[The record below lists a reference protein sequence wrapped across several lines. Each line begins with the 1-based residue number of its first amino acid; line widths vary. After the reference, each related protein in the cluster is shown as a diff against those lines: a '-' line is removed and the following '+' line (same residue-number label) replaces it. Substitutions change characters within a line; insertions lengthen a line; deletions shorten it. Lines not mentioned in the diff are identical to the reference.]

1 MYLDMAILILT
12 SIVGFILIIIILRD
26 IIVES
31 RVPVDPSS
39 PSSFFSVR
47 QISSKSRVFLIS
59 FAYSIP
65 FALIYLYVSL
75 YADSVVSPAK
85 DFLISKLDAVLGQDP
100 SGNFQSALK
109 NLPASLSPIFVLLV
123 SLLIF
128 APILRAPFVV
138 LAQLLLRAA
147 GTRQRVDVITIR
159 AGTDI
164 LSDLGGFDNSER
176 ALDSEFRD
184 TPLPIELAES
194 SDVEKFSYKLLY
206 LSSTEF
212 PQLNLV
218 NSLKGIAK
226 RIGVKELMPDVDP
239 DEIYKIMNF
248 YLVASV
254 IIYSVLCCLYIF
266 FIPEFNFRY
275 IESIDPNLFQ
285 PFNWPAIDEMS
296 ALASSVAQRSLSF
309 VFLIGVG
316 YYMFSSRRRYYSKVE
331 SEIQSAGVVFAFLTI
346 FSFVINLA
354 FVLVTISRSQ
364 DGELG
369 RTLIAI
375 NQKKIWIEI
384 FLPSLTAGLALIVA
398 AVSSKIPNSLSLI
411 LVVCFSSVWFFL
423 SQYIYEINATQVIG
437 YYWHQAVLGF
447 CLSSAYF
454 FSVYFINDTRF
465 YRLKV
470 SPSPALVERRPKP
483 ESGSAAATV
492 PISR

>member
-1 MYLDMAILILT
+1 MYLDGIILTAT
-12 SIVGFILIIIILRD
+12 SIVGFLLIIIILRD

-31 RVPVDPSS
+31 RVPADQSS

-47 QISSKSRVFLIS
+47 QISSKSRIFLIS

-65 FALIYLYVSL
+65 FALVYLYVSL

-85 DFLISKLDAVLGQDP
+85 DFLISKIDAVLGPDP
-100 SGNFQSALK
+100 SGGLQSALK

-128 APILRAPFVV
+128 APILRTPFVI

-147 GTRQRVDVITIR
+147 GTRQRVDVITTR
-159 AGTDI
+159 ASTDI
-164 LSDLGGFDNSER
+164 LEDLGGFDNSER

-184 TPLPIELAES
+184 TPLPVELVQAT
-194 SDVEKFSYKLLY
+194 DVEKFSYKLLY

-218 NSLKGIAK
+218 NSLKSIGR
-226 RIGVKELMPDVDP
+226 RIGAGEIMTDVDP

-248 YLVASV
+248 YLVASLV
-254 IIYSVLCCLYIF
+254 IYSVICCLYIF
-266 FIPEFNFRY
+266 LIPEFNFRY
-275 IESIDPNLFQ
+275 IESIDPALFQ
-285 PFNWPAIDEMS
+285 PFSWPAVDEMS

-316 YYMFSSRRRYYSKVE
+316 YYMFSSRRRYYSKAE

-346 FSFVINLA
+346 FSVVINLA

-369 RTLIAI
+369 KTLIAI

-384 FLPSLTAGLALIVA
+384 FLPSLAAGLALIVA
-398 AVSSKIPNSLSLI
+398 AFSSKISNWFSLT
-411 LVVCFSSVWFFL
+411 LVVCFSAVWFFL

-465 YRLKV
+465 YRVKV
-470 SPSPALVERRPKP
+470 SPSPALIGRSSKSED
-483 ESGSAAATV
+483 SSAAAAV
-492 PISR
+492 SISR